1 MTENRPG
8 TYLRDIVSPAAIQ
21 ERIKRLEKEISCIKE
36 KKVGITQAI
45 ESRER
50 TLARLKA
57 QAAMCGT
64 GAARSP

>member
-57 QAAMCGT
+57 QAAMCGP

>member
-1 MTENRPG
+1 MTENKPG

>member
-1 MTENRPG
+1 MSETARG
-8 TYLRDIVSPAAIQ
+8 TYLRDIVSPAEIQ
-21 ERIKRLEKEISCIKE
+21 ERIRRLEKEISCIKE

-64 GAARSP
+64 GAARST